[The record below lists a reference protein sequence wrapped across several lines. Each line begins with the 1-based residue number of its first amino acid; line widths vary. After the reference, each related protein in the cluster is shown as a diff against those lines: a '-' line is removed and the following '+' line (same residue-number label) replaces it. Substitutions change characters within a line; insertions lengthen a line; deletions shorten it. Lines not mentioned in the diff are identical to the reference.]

1 MFLLISLDIFVINI
15 FLSWIL
21 FYSNTRYILFYL
33 ENITFFLEKNFYVNL
48 KLNNV
53 FKKTKIK
60 NTFWLIIYI
69 INLILFLLFI
79 TLSYIYDKEPLE
91 KKLITFIFI
100 IIILITISFFIIN
113 VLLKTKKLK
122 IKYNELKKL
131 YSKNDYEKYFLNINS
146 FDLKDKKFSI
156 IDEYIKNKKMKI
168 LYIPLAW
175 KFTIAFPNYKKLK
188 ILLNKIS
195 SFEEKIL
202 YINSILATEPLK
214 LRIKKEYLDREQLSY
229 LHYLIIDD
237 IKKEGPVKFQYVD

>member
-21 FYSNTRYILFYL
+21 FYSNTRYVLFYL

-60 NTFWLIIYI
+60 NIFWLIIYT

-91 KKLITFIFI
+91 EKLITFIFI

-122 IKYNELKKL
+122 IKYDKLKNL

-188 ILLNKIS
+188 ILLNKIP
-195 SFEEKIL
+195 SFEEKNL

-237 IKKEGPVKFQYVD
+237 IKKEL

>member
-1 MFLLISLDIFVINI
+1 MFLLISLEISVINM
-15 FLSWIL
+15 FLNWIL
-21 FYSNTRYILFYL
+21 FYSNTRYILFHL
-33 ENITFFLEKNFYVNL
+33 ENITFFL

-60 NTFWLIIYI
+60 NIFWLIIYI
-69 INLILFLLFI
+69 IDLMLFLLFI
-79 TLSYIYDKEPLE
+79 TLSYFYDKEPLAE
-91 KKLITFIFI
+91 KLITFMFI

-146 FDLKDKKFSI
+146 FDLKDKKFNI

-168 LYIPLAW
+168 LYIPLEW

-188 ILLNKIS
+188 ILLNKIP
-195 SFEEKIL
+195 SFEEKN
-202 YINSILATEPLK
+202 YT
-214 LRIKKEYLDREQLSY
+214 
-229 LHYLIIDD
+229 
-237 IKKEGPVKFQYVD
+237 

>member
-21 FYSNTRYILFYL
+21 FYSNTRYVLFYL

-60 NTFWLIIYI
+60 NIFWLIIYT

-79 TLSYIYDKEPLE
+79 TLSYIYDKEPLVE
-91 KKLITFIFI
+91 KLITFIFI

-122 IKYNELKKL
+122 IKYDELKNL

-175 KFTIAFPNYKKLK
+175 KFTIAFPNYKKIK
-188 ILLNKIS
+188 ILLNKI
-195 SFEEKIL
+195 K
-202 YINSILATEPLK
+202 
-214 LRIKKEYLDREQLSY
+214 
-229 LHYLIIDD
+229 
-237 IKKEGPVKFQYVD
+237 

>member
-1 MFLLISLDIFVINI
+1 M
-15 FLSWIL
+15 
-21 FYSNTRYILFYL
+21 YS
-33 ENITFFLEKNFYVNL
+33 
-48 KLNNV
+48 
-53 FKKTKIK
+53 KKTKIK
-60 NTFWLIIYI
+60 NIFWLIIYT

-79 TLSYIYDKEPLE
+79 TLSYIYDKEPLVE
-91 KKLITFIFI
+91 KLITFIFI

-122 IKYNELKKL
+122 IKYDELKNL

-188 ILLNKIS
+188 ILLNKIP
-195 SFEEKIL
+195 SFEEKI
-202 YINSILATEPLK
+202 YT
-214 LRIKKEYLDREQLSY
+214 
-229 LHYLIIDD
+229 
-237 IKKEGPVKFQYVD
+237 

>member
-1 MFLLISLDIFVINI
+1 M
-15 FLSWIL
+15 
-21 FYSNTRYILFYL
+21 
-33 ENITFFLEKNFYVNL
+33 
-48 KLNNV
+48 
-53 FKKTKIK
+53 
-60 NTFWLIIYI
+60 
-69 INLILFLLFI
+69 LFLLFI
-79 TLSYIYDKEPLE
+79 TLSYFYDKEPLAE
-91 KKLITFIFI
+91 KLITFMFI

-168 LYIPLAW
+168 LYIPLEW

-188 ILLNKIS
+188 ILLNKIP
-195 SFEEKIL
+195 SFEEKKL

-237 IKKEGPVKFQYVD
+237 IKKEL

>member
-188 ILLNKIS
+188 ILLNKIP

-237 IKKEGPVKFQYVD
+237 IKKEL

>member
-237 IKKEGPVKFQYVD
+237 IKKEL

>member
-1 MFLLISLDIFVINI
+1 MFLLISLEISVINM
-15 FLSWIL
+15 LLNWIL
-21 FYSNTRYILFYL
+21 FYSNTRYILFHL
-33 ENITFFLEKNFYVNL
+33 ENITFFLEKKLYVNL

-60 NTFWLIIYI
+60 NIFWSIIYI

-79 TLSYIYDKEPLE
+79 TLSYIYDKGPLAE
-91 KKLITFIFI
+91 KLITFMFI

-156 IDEYIKNKKMKI
+156 IDE
-168 LYIPLAW
+168 
-175 KFTIAFPNYKKLK
+175 
-188 ILLNKIS
+188 
-195 SFEEKIL
+195 
-202 YINSILATEPLK
+202 
-214 LRIKKEYLDREQLSY
+214 
-229 LHYLIIDD
+229 
-237 IKKEGPVKFQYVD
+237 

>member
-1 MFLLISLDIFVINI
+1 M
-15 FLSWIL
+15 
-21 FYSNTRYILFYL
+21 
-33 ENITFFLEKNFYVNL
+33 
-48 KLNNV
+48 
-53 FKKTKIK
+53 
-60 NTFWLIIYI
+60 IIYT

-79 TLSYIYDKEPLE
+79 TLSYIYDKEPLAE
-91 KKLITFIFI
+91 KLITFIFI

-122 IKYNELKKL
+122 IKYDELKNL

-188 ILLNKIS
+188 ILLNKIP
-195 SFEEKIL
+195 SFEEKNL

-237 IKKEGPVKFQYVD
+237 IKKEL

>member
-21 FYSNTRYILFYL
+21 FYSNTRYVLFYL

-60 NTFWLIIYI
+60 NIFWLIIYT

-79 TLSYIYDKEPLE
+79 TLSYIYDKEPLTE
-91 KKLITFIFI
+91 KLITFIFI

-122 IKYNELKKL
+122 IKYDELKNL

-188 ILLNKIS
+188 ILLNKIP
-195 SFEEKIL
+195 SFEEKNL

-237 IKKEGPVKFQYVD
+237 IKKEL

>member
-1 MFLLISLDIFVINI
+1 MFLLISLEISVINM
-15 FLSWIL
+15 LLNWIL
-21 FYSNTRYILFYL
+21 FYSNTRYILFHL

-60 NTFWLIIYI
+60 NIFWLIIYI

-79 TLSYIYDKEPLE
+79 TLSYIYDKEPLAE
-91 KKLITFIFI
+91 KLITFIFI
-100 IIILITISFFIIN
+100 IIILITISFLIIN

-156 IDEYIKNKKMKI
+156 IDEYIKNTKMKI

-188 ILLNKIS
+188 ILLNKIP

-237 IKKEGPVKFQYVD
+237 IKKEL

>member
-1 MFLLISLDIFVINI
+1 MFLLISLEISVINM
-15 FLSWIL
+15 FLNWIL
-21 FYSNTRYILFYL
+21 FYSNTRYILFHL
-33 ENITFFLEKNFYVNL
+33 ENITFFLEKKLYVNL

-60 NTFWLIIYI
+60 NIFWLIIYI
-69 INLILFLLFI
+69 IDLMLFLLFI
-79 TLSYIYDKEPLE
+79 TLSYFYDKEPLAE
-91 KKLITFIFI
+91 KLITFMFI

-188 ILLNKIS
+188 ILLNKIP

-202 YINSILATEPLK
+202 YINSILATGPLK
-214 LRIKKEYLDREQLSY
+214 LKIKKEYLDREQLSY
-229 LHYLIIDD
+229 LNYLIIDD
-237 IKKEGPVKFQYVD
+237 IKKEL

>member
-21 FYSNTRYILFYL
+21 FYSNTRYVLFYL

-60 NTFWLIIYI
+60 NIFWLIIYT

-79 TLSYIYDKEPLE
+79 TLSYIYDKEPLAE
-91 KKLITFIFI
+91 KLITFIFI

-122 IKYNELKKL
+122 IKYDELKNL

-188 ILLNKIS
+188 ILLNKIP
-195 SFEEKIL
+195 SFEEKNL

-237 IKKEGPVKFQYVD
+237 IKKEL

>member
-1 MFLLISLDIFVINI
+1 M
-15 FLSWIL
+15 
-21 FYSNTRYILFYL
+21 
-33 ENITFFLEKNFYVNL
+33 YVNL

-60 NTFWLIIYI
+60 NIFWLIIYT

-79 TLSYIYDKEPLE
+79 TLSYIYDKEPLVE
-91 KKLITFIFI
+91 KLITFIFI

-188 ILLNKIS
+188 ILLNKIP
-195 SFEEKIL
+195 SFEEKNL

-237 IKKEGPVKFQYVD
+237 IKKEL

>member
-21 FYSNTRYILFYL
+21 FYSNTRYVLFYL

-60 NTFWLIIYI
+60 NIFWLIIYT

-79 TLSYIYDKEPLE
+79 TLSYIYDKEPLVE
-91 KKLITFIFI
+91 KLITFIFI

-122 IKYNELKKL
+122 IKYDELKNL

-168 LYIPLAW
+168 FY
-175 KFTIAFPNYKKLK
+175 
-188 ILLNKIS
+188 LLNQNYLYLKNI
-195 SFEEKIL
+195 FHNHFC
-202 YINSILATEPLK
+202 YINFLIR
-214 LRIKKEYLDREQLSY
+214 RI
-229 LHYLIIDD
+229 
-237 IKKEGPVKFQYVD
+237 

>member
-21 FYSNTRYILFYL
+21 FYSNTRYVLFYL

-60 NTFWLIIYI
+60 NIFWLIIYT

-79 TLSYIYDKEPLE
+79 TLSYIYDKEPLVE
-91 KKLITFIFI
+91 KLITFIFI

-122 IKYNELKKL
+122 IKYDELKNL

-188 ILLNKIS
+188 ILLNKIP
-195 SFEEKIL
+195 SFEEKNL

-237 IKKEGPVKFQYVD
+237 IKKEL

>member
-1 MFLLISLDIFVINI
+1 MFLLISLEISVINMV
-15 FLSWIL
+15 LNWIL
-21 FYSNTRYILFYL
+21 FYSNTRYILFHL
-33 ENITFFLEKNFYVNL
+33 ENITFFLEKKLYVNL
-48 KLNNV
+48 KLSNV

-60 NTFWLIIYI
+60 NIFWLIIYI
-69 INLILFLLFI
+69 IDLMLFLLFI
-79 TLSYIYDKEPLE
+79 TLSYFYDKEPLTE
-91 KKLITFIFI
+91 KLITFMFI
-100 IIILITISFFIIN
+100 IIILITISFFIKN

-188 ILLNKIS
+188 ILLNKIP

-202 YINSILATEPLK
+202 YINSILATGPLK
-214 LRIKKEYLDREQLSY
+214 LKIKKEYLDREQLSY

-237 IKKEGPVKFQYVD
+237 IKKEL